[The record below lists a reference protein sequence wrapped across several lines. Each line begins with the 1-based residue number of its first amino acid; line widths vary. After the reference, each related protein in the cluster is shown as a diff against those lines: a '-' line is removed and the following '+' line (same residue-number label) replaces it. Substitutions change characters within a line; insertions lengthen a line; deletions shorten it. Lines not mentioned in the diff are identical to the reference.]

1 MLNLEQRESAGNQPG
16 ISLQVPLFR
25 ARNPSDIQHLNS
37 IEKDSQGN
45 YMISS
50 RHYSTVY
57 YISPAGDILWQLG
70 GRNSSFQMG
79 EGTDF
84 YWQHDAR
91 WIDEGTRLRHRFS
104 CRQLQR
110 QADI

>member
-1 MLNLEQRESAGNQPG
+1 MGFLGQFR
-16 ISLQVPLFR
+16 SLTQGTMTDVK
-25 ARNPSDIQHLNS
+25 HLNS

-50 RHYSTVY
+50 RHYSTIY
-57 YISPAGDILWQLG
+57 YLSPAGDILWQLG
-70 GRNSSFQMG
+70 GKNSSFQMG

-91 WIDEGTRLRHRFS
+91 WIEEGTRLR
-104 CRQLQR
+104 
-110 QADI
+110 